1 MSGRA
6 GRRGLD
12 QSGHAIVHGPAPWSM
27 EKKNV
32 ISQSL
37 LTYSKIYV
45 VMLFS
50 AFQKKTTEN
59 SWLFFWKLLRHM

>member
-50 AFQKKTTEN
+50 AFQKKQLRTVGC
-59 SWLFFWKLLRHM
+59 FFGSC